1 MYLLA
6 VNPSQWG
13 CVQNNVSSDPHQ
25 WEMMIPKDF
34 AVLFSKSTVMRFAHQ
49 GHAIIIII
57 IIR

>member
-49 GHAIIIII
+49 GHAIIII
-57 IIR
+57 R

>member
-34 AVLFSKSTVMRFAHQ
+34 AVLFSKSTVMHFAHQ

-57 IIR
+57 IR